1 MRGTIIMADE
11 IKVVIL
17 MVLGVMLL
25 IFIAPLIGFWVA
37 YFCGWIAKI
46 TFGTKLAAA
55 LNMLFQTTYFTK
67 DMIPTVAGALGWIGG
82 FFKSTTAVKE
92 SNK

>member
-1 MRGTIIMADE
+1 MADE
-11 IKVVIL
+11 SKAIIL
-17 MVLGVMLL
+17 ITLGAILL
-25 IFIAPLIGFWVA
+25 IFIIPLIGFWVA

-67 DMIPTVAGALGWIGG
+67 DMIPMVAGALGWIGG
-82 FFKSTTAVKE
+82 FFKSTTPAKG

>member
-1 MRGTIIMADE
+1 MADE

-37 YFCGWIAKI
+37 YFCGWVAKI

-67 DMIPTVAGALGWIGG
+67 DMIPMVAGALGWIGG
-82 FFKSTTAVKE
+82 FFKSSTTAAKR

>member
-1 MRGTIIMADE
+1 MANE

-55 LNMLFQTTYFTK
+55 LNTLFQTTYFTK
-67 DMIPTVAGALGWIGG
+67 DMIPTVAGALGWISG

>member
-1 MRGTIIMADE
+1 MADE

-25 IFIAPLIGFWVA
+25 IFISPLVGFWVA

-67 DMIPTVAGALGWIGG
+67 DMIPIIAGALGWIGG
-82 FFKSTTAVKE
+82 FFKSTTTVKG

>member
-1 MRGTIIMADE
+1 MGKKDVSGWAIVGVIAFFV
-11 IKVVIL
+11 VVIIIEPA
-17 MVLGVMLL
+17 LL
-25 IFIAPLIGFWVA
+25 FWVA

-55 LNMLFQTTYFTK
+55 LNTLFQTTYFTK

-82 FFKSTTAVKE
+82 FFKSTTAAKG

>member
-1 MRGTIIMADE
+1 MADE

-46 TFGTKLAAA
+46 IFGTKLAAA

-67 DMIPTVAGALGWIGG
+67 DMIPMVAGALGWIGG
-82 FFKSTTAVKE
+82 FFKSTTAAKGG
-92 SNK
+92 NK

>member
-1 MRGTIIMADE
+1 MADE
-11 IKVVIL
+11 VKAVIL

-46 TFGTKLAAA
+46 TFGTKLTAA

-67 DMIPTVAGALGWIGG
+67 DMIPMVAGALGWIGG
-82 FFKSTTAVKE
+82 FFKSTKTAKG
-92 SNK
+92 SSK

>member
-1 MRGTIIMADE
+1 MADE

-25 IFIAPLIGFWVA
+25 IFIVPLVGFWVA

-67 DMIPTVAGALGWIGG
+67 DMIPMVAGALGWIGG
-82 FFKSTTAVKE
+82 FFKSTTAAKR

>member
-1 MRGTIIMADE
+1 MADE

-25 IFIAPLIGFWVA
+25 IFIAP
-37 YFCGWIAKI
+37 
-46 TFGTKLAAA
+46 
-55 LNMLFQTTYFTK
+55 FTK
-67 DMIPTVAGALGWIGG
+67 DMTHMVAGALGWIGG
-82 FFKSTTAVKE
+82 FFKSTIAAKG

>member
-17 MVLGVMLL
+17 MILGVMLL

-46 TFGTKLAAA
+46 TFGTKLAVA
-55 LNMLFQTTYFTK
+55 LNTLFQTTYFTK
-67 DMIPTVAGALGWIGG
+67 DMIPMVAGALGWIGG
-82 FFKSTTAVKE
+82 FFKSTTIAKGN
-92 SNK
+92 NK